1 MRALDSR
8 GADEI
13 GLGWTGSEER
23 SFAALKMTTK
33 DEGNGDVN
41 GAQLKSLCGN
51 SDVFVGRGFS
61 HDVNIA
67 RSARLHSLRKNA
79 RNLVLRG

>member
-1 MRALDSR
+1 V
-8 GADEI
+8 ADPSTPAKQSP
-13 GLGWTGSEER
+13 LNFRVASEER

-51 SDVFVGRGFS
+51 SEVFVGRGFS

-79 RNLVLRG
+79 RDLVLRG